1 MSELLSIVHPPRAG
15 ENGPEAEAGECALI
29 NSIQSNRA
37 PQDICAYGFVNKST
51 KDTKIT
57 SKRTM
62 YPALAQAQELVE
74 AIFQRQKQTQRRL
87 EKLGWTDENLSA
99 LQTNKEM
106 KSVWAKWVCRPES
119 PTDKDWTDIEQKF
132 MLLLEEDLAACPER
146 TWKKD
151 RAQILSEEFNKL
163 LTQISPPVKF
173 IIHHPQLSLWDHL
186 PPLLYQ
192 PPFPSFIHLSDWEI
206 IQDLWKTDLTK
217 LDMLVLFDTH
227 RQNIQAA
234 IVDWKR
240 GIESHFASLV
250 YIKRRSRVPCHTV
263 NPTLLRFES
272 KANSFKDYTDKHKM
286 LLRGNILFYNTKNS
300 SLPPIPITYGKI
312 LQDSGLIASPDS
324 LIPGSTSLT
333 PQVNLSVYNFY
344 LEAHLVARALMKS
357 MYIPKASYH
366 LMVGLGGDFRCKR
379 CLDAQQV
386 TWVELIR
393 HYIVAS
399 EAFKTDL
406 KAFRL
411 ANKDIMYR
419 NVHDIHLPIKRP
431 MVGFCSINPPQE
443 LSGRGSK
450 RCKCLLCTE
459 IPGLKEVAAPEW
471 AIFRHVMDVHSVAEP
486 AMHLH
491 YNSQRIQEPL
501 ATLEDTSSRP
511 TTWRSSN

>member
-1 MSELLSIVHPPRAG
+1 MSSQTEYYVHPPRAG

-106 KSVWAKWVCRPES
+106 KSFWAKWVCWPES

-163 LTQISPPVKF
+163 LTQISPP
-173 IIHHPQLSLWDHL
+173 
-186 PPLLYQ
+186 
-192 PPFPSFIHLSDWEI
+192 PPFPSSIHLSDWEI

-286 LLRGNILFYNTKNS
+286 LLRGNILFYNTKEQFFAANS
-300 SLPPIPITYGKI
+300 NH
-312 LQDSGLIASPDS
+312 
-324 LIPGSTSLT
+324 
-333 PQVNLSVYNFY
+333 VNLSVYDFY

-366 LMVGLGGDFRCKR
+366 LMVGLGGNFQCKR

-399 EAFKTDL
+399 EAFKTNL

-419 NVHDIHLPIKRP
+419 NVHDIHLPIERP

-443 LSGRGSK
+443 LGGRGSK

-471 AIFRHVMDVHSVAEP
+471 AIFRHVMDVHGISEP
-486 AMHLH
+486 VMHLH
-491 YNSQRIQEPL
+491 YNRQRMQEPVYNFGGYKLPPHNL
-501 ATLEDTSSRP
+501 AFI
-511 TTWRSSN
+511 